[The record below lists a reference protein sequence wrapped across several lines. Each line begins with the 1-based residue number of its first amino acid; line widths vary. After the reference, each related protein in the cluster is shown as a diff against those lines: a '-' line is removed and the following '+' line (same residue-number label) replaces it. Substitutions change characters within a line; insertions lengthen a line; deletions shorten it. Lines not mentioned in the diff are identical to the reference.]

1 MLSPQY
7 EQYKQTFKS
16 IEKPF
21 AYINLD
27 LLDANMKAISLAAG
41 SKKIRV
47 ATKSIRS
54 VEILNRIMNA
64 DQVFQGLMCFTV
76 KEATFLLKHGFD
88 DILLGYPAW
97 DEKDITSLILQAGDN
112 KLVTFMVDSLH
123 HVEQLQKIADQCKCQ
138 VRICLDIDM
147 SVKYP
152 FLHFGVR
159 RSPIVSWE
167 MTKPIVERIIQCRSL
182 TLVGIM
188 GYEAQ
193 IAGVGDQVE
202 GQWLKNQLIKAL
214 KRNSIREV
222 ARRRAEVLQGI
233 SKLGVQL
240 EFVNA
245 GGTGSLDSSCLEEG
259 VSEITVG
266 SGFYSPVLF
275 DSYSNFKYLPAVGYA
290 VEVVRKPMKH
300 IVTCLGGGYTASGAV
315 GADKLPTPHL
325 PYGLKLLLQEGA
337 GEVQTPLRCPKNMHL
352 EIGDP
357 IFFRHA
363 KAGELCERFS
373 KLYAVEGNVIVD
385 EYSTYRGEG
394 ECFL

>member
-7 EQYKQTFKS
+7 KQYKQTFNN
-16 IEKPF
+16 IEMPF
-21 AYINLD
+21 AYVNLD
-27 LLDANMKAISLAAG
+27 LLDANMKAIALKAA

-47 ATKSIRS
+47 ATKSIRC
-54 VEILNRIMNA
+54 VEILKRIMNA
-64 DQVFQGLMCFTV
+64 NQIFQGLMCFTV
-76 KEATFLLKHGFD
+76 REAIFLLKHDFD
-88 DILLGYPAW
+88 DILLGYPTW
-97 DEKDITSLILQAGDN
+97 NEKDISSLVMQAGD
-112 KLVTFMVDSLH
+112 KRLVTFMVDSLY

-147 SVKYP
+147 SVTYP
-152 FLHFGVR
+152 ILHFGVR
-159 RSPIVSWE
+159 RSPITSWE
-167 MTKPIVERIIQCRSL
+167 KTKPIVERILQCQSL

-193 IAGVGDQVE
+193 IAGIGDQVE
-202 GQWLKNQLIKAL
+202 GQWIKNQLIKGL
-214 KRNSIREV
+214 KRNAIREV
-222 ARRRAEVLQGI
+222 ARRRAEVLKGI
-233 SKLGVQL
+233 SELGVQL

-245 GGTGSLDSSCLEEG
+245 GGTGSMDSSSLEEG
-259 VSEITVG
+259 VTEITVG
-266 SGFYSPVLF
+266 SGFFSPALF

-290 VEVVRKPMKH
+290 VEIVRKPTER
-300 IVTCLGGGYTASGAV
+300 IVTCLGGGYIGSGAV
-315 GADKLPTPHL
+315 GIDKLPTPHL
-325 PYGLKLLLQEGA
+325 PYGLKLLSQEGA
-337 GEVQTPLRCPKNMHL
+337 GEVQTPLQCPEDISL

-373 KLYAVEGNVIVD
+373 KLYAVEGNIIVD

>member
-7 EQYKQTFKS
+7 EQYKQAFKC
-16 IEKPF
+16 IEMPF

-27 LLDANMKAISLAAG
+27 LLDANLKAISVAAG

-47 ATKSIRS
+47 ATKSIRC
-54 VEILNRIMNA
+54 VEILKRIMNA

-76 KEATFLLKHGFD
+76 REATFLLKHGFD
-88 DILLGYPAW
+88 DILLGYPTW
-97 DEKDITSLILQAGDN
+97 DEKGITDLLLQAGD
-112 KLVTFMVDSLH
+112 KRLVTFMVDSLH
-123 HVEQLQKIADQCKCQ
+123 HVERLQKIADQCKCR

-147 SVKYP
+147 SVNYP

-159 RSPIVSWE
+159 RSPIASWE
-167 MTKPIVERIIQCRSL
+167 KTKPIVERIIECRSL
-182 TLVGIM
+182 ILVGIM

-202 GQWLKNQLIKAL
+202 GQWIKNQFIKGL

-222 ARRRAEVLQGI
+222 ARRRAEILQGI
-233 SKLGVQL
+233 SMLGVQL

-259 VSEITVG
+259 ISEITVG
-266 SGFYSPVLF
+266 SGFYSPALF
-275 DSYSNFKYLPAVGYA
+275 DNYSNFKYLPAVGYA
-290 VEVVRKPMKH
+290 VEVVRKPTQH
-300 IVTCLGGGYTASGAV
+300 IVTCLGGGYIGSGAV

-325 PYGLKLLLQEGA
+325 PTGLKLILQEGA
-337 GEVQTPLRCPKNMHL
+337 GEVQTPLQCPKEINL
-352 EIGDP
+352 DIGDP

-373 KLYAVEGNVIVD
+373 KLYALADNIIVA